1 MLEKVLIIDFEP
13 PQFGR
18 QTMRTLK
25 LLLVLSVMFIVV
37 PARAADEAQSE
48 RAERPQREA
57 VKLSPHARESA
68 PRPDESDKMKRVAPP
83 RSESPLQNVP
93 ALMDPPPG
101 VKAPANP

>member
-1 MLEKVLIIDFEP
+1 MRASRILLIFSMLISL
-13 PQFGR
+13 
-18 QTMRTLK
+18 
-25 LLLVLSVMFIVV
+25 
-37 PARAADEAQSE
+37 PAGAAEEAQPE

-57 VKLSPHARESA
+57 VKLSPQARESA

-83 RSESPLQNVP
+83 RAESPLQNVP